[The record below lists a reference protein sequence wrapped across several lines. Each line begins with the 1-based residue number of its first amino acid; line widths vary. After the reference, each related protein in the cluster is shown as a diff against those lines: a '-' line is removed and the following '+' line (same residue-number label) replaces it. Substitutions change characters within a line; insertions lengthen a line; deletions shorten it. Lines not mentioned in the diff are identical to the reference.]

1 VRVRTSPLAK
11 ELKMKIK
18 EKTYLVF
25 IDNSG
30 FDSETECRRMTA
42 DEIKKKFNGG
52 ELDQVGV
59 AIVEGNLIK
68 GFDSVID
75 LKRL

>member
-1 VRVRTSPLAK
+1 
-11 ELKMKIK
+11 MKTK
-18 EKTYLVF
+18 EKTYFIF

-30 FDSETECRRMTA
+30 FDSETECKRMSGA
-42 DEIKKKFNGG
+42 EIREEFRHGS
-52 ELDQVGV
+52 LDQVGI

-68 GFDSVID
+68 GFDSKID

>member
-1 VRVRTSPLAK
+1 MRT
-11 ELKMKIK
+11 K
-18 EKTYLVF
+18 EKTYFVF

-30 FDSETECRRMTA
+30 FDSETECKRMT
-42 DEIKKKFNGG
+42 GG
-52 ELDQVGV
+52 EIREEFKRRKLDQIGI